1 MTLYMR
7 IIEFS
12 VPLQVIYKERCH
24 GMDLVVDR
32 AQPDDL
38 LVREVDTIVEHGLD
52 FVDEDKRGSNKWR
65 NCYGGGKRGSNE
77 WGNCYRGVSLCN
89 KVYAQEIEDE
99 KAIDYHELI
108 DEENLQLN
116 SATAGR
122 MNLHHRPVHQ
132 TWRQFLVSQMKF
144 KVNQRS
150 TMMQRKAEDSRSV
163 LNWSAFGS

>member
-122 MNLHHRPVHQ
+122 M
-132 TWRQFLVSQMKF
+132 
-144 KVNQRS
+144 
-150 TMMQRKAEDSRSV
+150 RKAEDSRSV